1 LFYIKETKSNVSFF
15 INISTIKLVKV
26 KRMALWGISTTTET
40 ADNNYAIPKHLSEN
54 DRNNT
59 PWNCFA
65 DVRGW
70 VYRRYHSSEHSGLST
85 GYYDEV
91 LVPVTGL
98 NTTGQ
103 GGDGG
108 STGLGLAAPV
118 VVFFEDPNKSSRITV
133 AGGGTAGITT
143 GTTGYV
149 HVVFN
154 ELVFAGAGATV
165 NVRTFDANGSN
176 ESASIV
182 AYATSSLSGAPQYA
196 WVGEAATHGS
206 PDVYTNYNGQIT
218 NRVAFAFT
226 APGTVLSANVNF
238 LSTTINSPVS
248 VGGTILFVADTTGV
262 VAGVSSVSVVG
273 LTTIT
278 NRPIVAV
285 GSTFVTVGTAFTV
298 ASVIG
303 VGTAVNFSTR
313 TNSTV
318 LKIDVARGFVGV
330 VTDGSGGTG
339 VTSSFVS
346 FGVDPIRNVGGAGT
360 VFSGVGIGTTTL
372 TVTA

>member
-1 LFYIKETKSNVSFF
+1 
-15 INISTIKLVKV
+15 
-26 KRMALWGISTTTET
+26 MALWGISTTTET

-70 VYRRYHSSEHSGLST
+70 VYRRYGTSEHSGLST
-85 GYYDEV
+85 DYYDEV
-91 LVPVTGL
+91 LVPVVGL
-98 NTTGQ
+98 NSAGQ

-108 STGLGLAAPV
+108 STGLGTAHPV
-118 VVFFEDPNKSSRITV
+118 AVFFENPNKTSRISV
-133 AGGGTAGITT
+133 GGGGTTGITT
-143 GTTGYV
+143 ATTGYV

-165 NVRTFDANGSN
+165 NVRTFDANGNN

-182 AYATSSLSGAPQYA
+182 AYATSSLYGAPQYA
-196 WVGEAATHGS
+196 WVGDAVTHGS
-206 PDVYTNYNGQIT
+206 PNVYTNYNGQIT

-226 APGTVLSANVNF
+226 APGTVLSANVTF
-238 LSTTINSPVS
+238 LSTTINTPVS
-248 VGGTILFVADTTGV
+248 VGSTILFVADTTNV
-262 VAGVSSVSVVG
+262 VAGVSSVSVTG

-278 NRPIVAV
+278 NRPIVSV
-285 GSTFVTVGTAFTV
+285 GSTFVIVGTAFTV

-330 VTDGSGGTG
+330 ITDGSNG
-339 VTSSFVS
+339 VGVVSSFVT
-346 FGVDPIRNVGGAGT
+346 FGTDPIRNVGGAGT
-360 VFSGVGIGTTTL
+360 IFSGVGIGTTTL